1 LKQANI
7 LSFILLTIMIMA
19 TGLTG
24 APTRGKA
31 LEARV
36 DSLVLISKK
45 LPADGPGCAVAIVQE
60 GEIIFKKGYG
70 LANLEQKTPIGP
82 QTVFSIASMSKQ
94 FTAACILLL
103 VQEGKLSLN
112 DEIHQYLPEL
122 PAYGQPVTIRQL
134 IHHTSGIY
142 SSDILLV
149 LAGHRFD
156 EAFDNERMLE
166 MIFRCHTLDFSP
178 GAEHQYSN
186 SGYILL
192 SEIVRRVSGK
202 PLPQFAAERIF
213 KPLGMRSTQ
222 ICDDPRRKI
231 ANEAIGYVRDDS
243 GSCWQNS
250 GARKFITLG
259 ETSVYSTVEDLA
271 RWQLNFLKPTV
282 GGPRFAEQMM
292 ERGIL
297 NNGDTTNYAFGQEV
311 KQIGGQLAVQHGG
324 YLPGFHSYKMYLPEY
339 AFTAICLTNND
350 VGGLGGI
357 DRDLAEIALGNIF
370 SNEANTADSTK
381 TGAPALVEVS
391 PQLCQLYVGKYQM
404 KDGFT
409 IEITYQDGVLKG
421 EASGQP
427 QFSLVAESDS
437 LFHIKMVP
445 DAKLLFPATSSQ
457 PVDHFTVLQD
467 GVHRFE
473 RIADQ
478 PPTTAE
484 LAEFAGD
491 YYSDE
496 LDATYRIEL
505 SGSGDKFVMRS
516 PICDPFFRKNF
527 GITGQDTLAYA
538 GGDGCMYSVMPIKFQ
553 RSEQRKVTGFRL
565 NYANRLRNIL
575 FVKQ

>member
-1 LKQANI
+1 MKQIGVLPLLLLI
-7 LSFILLTIMIMA
+7 LAASAISLNAAA
-19 TGLTG
+19 TWDKNT
-24 APTRGKA
+24 
-31 LEARV
+31 LEAKI
-36 DSLVLISKK
+36 DSLVLISKEV
-45 LPADGPGCAVAIVQE
+45 PTDGPGCAVAIVQD

-103 VQEGKLSLN
+103 AQEGKLSLD
-112 DEIHQYLPEL
+112 DEIHQYIPKLPDF
-122 PAYGQPVTIRQL
+122 GQPVTIRQL

-142 SSDILLV
+142 SSDILLL

-156 EAFDNERMLE
+156 EAIDNERMLE

-192 SEIVRRVSGK
+192 SEIVHRVSGK

-213 KPLGMRSTQ
+213 QPLGMRSTQ

-243 GSCWQNS
+243 SNWQNS

-297 NNGDTTNYAFGQEV
+297 NNGDTTNYAFGLEV
-311 KQIGGQLAVQHGG
+311 TRIGGQLAVQHGG

-339 AFTAICLTNND
+339 GFSAICLTNNIS
-350 VGGLGGI
+350 LWGI
-357 DRDLAEIALGNIF
+357 DRELAEIALGNIF
-370 SNEANTADSTK
+370 ADEEDTADSTQ
-381 TGAPALVEVS
+381 TGAPAVVDVPS
-391 PQLCQLYVGKYQM
+391 QLCRLYVGKYQM

-409 IEITYQDGVLKG
+409 LEIIYEDGVLKG
-421 EASGQP
+421 QGGGQP
-427 QFSLVAESDS
+427 KLPLLAESDS
-437 LFHIKMVP
+437 LFHLEPAPEVKI
-445 DAKLLFPATSSQ
+445 LFPATNGR
-457 PVDHFTVLQD
+457 PADHFTLLQN
-467 GVHRFE
+467 GEQRFE
-473 RIADQ
+473 RLADQ
-478 PPTTAE
+478 PPTREE
-484 LAEFAGD
+484 LAEFAGN

-496 LDATYRIEL
+496 LDATYRLEL
-505 SGSGDKFVMRS
+505 SASGDKFVMYS
-516 PICDPFFRKNF
+516 PICDPFFRINF

-538 GGDGCMYSVMPIKFQ
+538 GGDGCMYASMPIKFQ
-553 RSEQRKVTGFRL
+553 RNEQGAVTGFRMS
-565 NYANRLRNIL
+565 YAGRLRNIL
-575 FVKQ
+575 FIRR